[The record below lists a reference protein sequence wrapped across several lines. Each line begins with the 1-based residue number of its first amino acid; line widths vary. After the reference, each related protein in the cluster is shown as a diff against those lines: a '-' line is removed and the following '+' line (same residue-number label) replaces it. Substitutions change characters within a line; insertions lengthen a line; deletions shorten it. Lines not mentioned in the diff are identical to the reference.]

1 MVSDRKLI
9 LSCAL
14 AFLGCGSPT
23 PTPTSSSTSSSP
35 TAVRAAVDSQFTKL
49 FDAYRQRDGAKFA
62 ALYAPD
68 AKMQAPEGT
77 LDGRAAIQS
86 DMQRGLASVRSVTDD
101 TATTDEFVAS
111 GDEAIQ
117 VGHIVWTETDAGK
130 PPVRDRLTFALTW
143 RRGADSVWRIAR
155 DINYQTVVK

>member
-14 AFLGCGSPT
+14 VFLGCGSPT
-23 PTPTSSSTSSSP
+23 PTPTSSSTSESP
-35 TAVRAAVDSQFTKL
+35 TAARAAIDSQFTKL

-62 ALYAPD
+62 ALYTTD

-86 DMQRGLASVRSVTDD
+86 DMQHGLASVVSVTDD
-101 TATTDEFVAS
+101 SATTDEFVSA

-130 PPVRDRLTFALTW
+130 APKRDRLTFALTW
-143 RRGADSVWRIAR
+143 HKGADSVWRIAR
-155 DINYQTVVK
+155 DLNFETVVK